1 MRNIKGV
8 GKGFVLGVGFE
19 LRVTPRVVARGGFIS
34 MSILRPAPHHSTVI
48 GNKRVRHRCLGSQC
62 VTKNL
67 KPETSNIPGKI
78 LHQCHTIP
86 IFYTRKENISYK
98 DARSKLII
106 STCISFIPLQR
117 PFTHLILRIEIMLI
131 ALHYCS
137 AVQRLSHHQYLDTV
151 VSFDPT

>member
-62 VTKNL
+62 VTHGTIKDLPQEQIQNL
-67 KPETSNIPGKI
+67 
-78 LHQCHTIP
+78 
-86 IFYTRKENISYK
+86 
-98 DARSKLII
+98 
-106 STCISFIPLQR
+106 
-117 PFTHLILRIEIMLI
+117 
-131 ALHYCS
+131 
-137 AVQRLSHHQYLDTV
+137 
-151 VSFDPT
+151 PTGRYSI